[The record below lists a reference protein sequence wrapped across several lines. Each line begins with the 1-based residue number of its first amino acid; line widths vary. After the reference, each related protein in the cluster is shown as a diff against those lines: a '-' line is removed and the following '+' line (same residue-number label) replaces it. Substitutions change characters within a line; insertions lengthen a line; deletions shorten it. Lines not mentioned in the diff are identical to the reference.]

1 VTRGVYGLGSVSSIS
16 LHSPCAQHGETGGRR
31 EGGERVEGRLKGT
44 CVNSDLWSGYMCLI
58 VGVREEG
65 MGHVFHHTQA
75 RTGTAGI
82 DATHGTYTCTRRMH
96 SEKRMIPQS
105 HARAGKHKEPE
116 TRNTKLLHKP
126 LARVRGQRQEDWFSD
141 V

>member
-1 VTRGVYGLGSVSSIS
+1 MTRGVYGLGSVSSIS

-65 MGHVFHHTQA
+65 MGHVFHHT
-75 RTGTAGI
+75 GTHRHSRYRCNPRHI
-82 DATHGTYTCTRRMH
+82 HMH
-96 SEKRMIPQS
+96 TS
-105 HARAGKHKEPE
+105 HALREKDDPAITCARREAQRA
-116 TRNTKLLHKP
+116 
-126 LARVRGQRQEDWFSD
+126 
-141 V
+141 